1 MDNRVGEQKIRVLV
15 VDDSVLMSRQISNIL
30 ANAGGI
36 EVVGRAKDGREALS
50 MVDDLKPD
58 VVTLDVEMPTMN
70 GITAL
75 KHIMIKHATPAVMIS
90 ALTTEGARATFDAFK
105 FGAFDVVAKPSR
117 REDVDLAVQKA
128 EIVAKVKRAAGVSRD
143 RLRYIRIAN
152 SFHSSRKTG
161 LGSPDD
167 KTHFFVLGSG
177 TGGHYT
183 LLRILPALPENFP
196 GVVVSV
202 IQMAARYLELFVSF
216 LSVHSQIPVVAGLA
230 GKTVEKGVCYLCSSD
245 QCLSLG
251 DNGAG
256 QLVFRGTVSPQDPPA
271 GSEGAVDTMFR
282 AVAALAGSMTV
293 GVVLSGVGRD
303 GGAGLMEIKRHGGM
317 TVVQEINNCTD
328 PTMPL
333 AALEKGTVERILPD
347 YQMGPFFTRLA
358 NPVASSGRSISPG
371 PKRPYPSADFR

>member
-1 MDNRVGEQKIRVLV
+1 
-15 VDDSVLMSRQISNIL
+15 MSRQISNIL
-30 ANAGGI
+30 TNAGGI

-50 MVDDLKPD
+50 MVNDLKPD

-75 KHIMIKHATPAVMIS
+75 KHIMIKQATPAVMIS

-128 EIVAKVKRAAGVSRD
+128 EIVAKVKRAAGVSRE

-152 SFHSSRKTG
+152 SFHSSRKRG

-167 KTHFFVLGSG
+167 TTHFFVLGSG

-183 LLRILPALPENFP
+183 LLRILPALPENFS
-196 GVVVSV
+196 GVVVAV

-216 LSVHSQIPVVAGLA
+216 LGVHSQIPVVAGLA
-230 GKTVEKGVCYLCSSD
+230 GKTVEKGVCYICSAEH
-245 QCLSLG
+245 CLSLG
-251 DNGAG
+251 TNGAG
-256 QLVFRGTVSPQDPPA
+256 QLFFRGATPSPTDPSA
-271 GSEGAVDTMFR
+271 GNEGAVDVMFKT
-282 AVAALAGSMTV
+282 VAAAAGSRTV
-293 GVVLSGVGRD
+293 GVILSGVGRD
-303 GGAGLMEIKRHGGM
+303 GGAGLMEIKKHGGI

-347 YQMGPFFTRLA
+347 YQMANYFTRLA
-358 NPVASSGRSISPG
+358 
-371 PKRPYPSADFR
+371 